1 VRSKLRIMETATAM
15 PEEPSS
21 LLPSVPP
28 PAFEAAP
35 NTPASADVL
44 EGAGAATVAA
54 GCMVLEDSSGR
65 PLLFSSAVIPFVT
78 VALPSSETKN
88 DIAATLAF

>member
-28 PAFEAAP
+28 PAFEAALD
-35 NTPASADVL
+35 TPASEVAV

-54 GCMVLEDSSGR
+54 GCMVLQESSGR

-78 VALPSSETKN
+78 MALPSSDTKK
-88 DIAATLAF
+88 DMAATLAF